1 MDEPH
6 AHSLYSEQLK
16 LGLGRLSF
24 LPQLEQEYRRYCAQG
39 IRWRFISTTLLALL
53 IWSVFWLTDGWR
65 QQSLADPASF
75 QALIDRVQQL
85 RAGVMLVLLLALAV
99 LSLARDIE
107 RALWAMFLMGLAMAD
122 GAALAL
128 LCYQRMG
135 LPSESSVL
143 VLAMV
148 TQFMPIGARFRWHLA
163 LALSFLGSVLLMAV
177 LTPEAPL
184 RDALLRIWLVLLLTL
199 LACAFGAY
207 WREYLR
213 REQFLHRGLAQWLA
227 LHDELTGLSNRR
239 LFKQHLHKVMAQ
251 AARDERPLALLLIDV
266 DHFKRYNDCMGH
278 DAGDRALQQVAAVLA
293 RMAQR
298 PLDLAARMGGEEMA
312 LLLYDIRPEQLG
324 ERAQAVVAAMAAE
337 GLPHPDSPTAP
348 VLTLSLGAAL
358 MRPGEGPERLYQR
371 ADTLLYQ
378 AKNAGRNRACVSG
391 EATGDW

>member
-1 MDEPH
+1 MDEPQ
-6 AHSLYSEQLK
+6 ANSLYSEQLK
-16 LGLGRLSF
+16 RGWGGLNF
-24 LPQLEQEYRRYCAQG
+24 LPPLEQEYRRYCAQG
-39 IRWRFISTTLLALL
+39 IRWRFISTTLLAVL
-53 IWSVFWLTDGWR
+53 IWAIFWLTDGWR
-65 QQSLADPASF
+65 QQSLSEPAQF
-75 QALIDRVQQL
+75 QPLIARVQQL
-85 RAGVMLVLLLALAV
+85 RLGVMLVLLLALAV
-99 LSLARDIE
+99 LALARDIE
-107 RALWAMFLMGLAMAD
+107 RALWAVFLMGLAMAD

-163 LALSFLGSVLLMAV
+163 LALSFLSSVLIMAV
-177 LTPEAPL
+177 LTPEEAL

-239 LFKQHLHKVMAQ
+239 LFKQQLQTTTAQ
-251 AARDERPLALLLIDV
+251 AARDERPLALMLIDV
-266 DHFKRYNDCMGH
+266 DHFKRYNDRYGH
-278 DAGDRALQQVAAVLA
+278 DTGDRALQHVAAVLA
-293 RMAQR
+293 GQAQR

-324 ERAQAVVAAMAAE
+324 EHANAVVAAMAAE
-337 GLPHPDSPTAP
+337 GLPHEDSPTAP

-371 ADTLLYQ
+371 ADALLYR
-378 AKNAGRNRACVSG
+378 AKNEGRNCACVEGSARG
-391 EATGDW
+391 G